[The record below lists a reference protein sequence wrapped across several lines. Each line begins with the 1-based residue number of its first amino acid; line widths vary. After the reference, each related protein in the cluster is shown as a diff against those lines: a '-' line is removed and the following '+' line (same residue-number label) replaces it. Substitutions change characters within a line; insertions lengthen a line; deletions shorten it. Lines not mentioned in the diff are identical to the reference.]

1 MSERE
6 SVLFANDAFYQAF
19 NDRDG
24 ETMASLWAQRV
35 EVACLHPGWPPL
47 FGREVVMQSW
57 RSIFSNPNQPPLQV
71 LQPTV
76 HLLGETALV
85 VCYEAIEGQY
95 LIAANLFVREDDA
108 WRLAHHQSGPT
119 NGKPEAEP
127 PSETPRTRH

>member
-6 SVLFANDAFYQAF
+6 SVLFANEAFYQAF
-19 NDRDG
+19 NDRDS
-24 ETMASLWAQRV
+24 ETMAALWAQRV

-47 FGREVVMQSW
+47 FGREVVLQSW
-57 RSIFSNPNQPPLQV
+57 RSILSNPNQPPLQV

-76 HLLGETALV
+76 HLLDEAALV

-95 LIAANLFVREDDA
+95 LIASNLFVHEDGA

-119 NGKPEAEP
+119 NGRPEAV
-127 PSETPRTRH
+127 SEANEPRTRH